1 MQSTCLTVWD
11 RGIRESGVRV
21 CMCVPES
28 KSKREQER
36 EKGERDFDGEVWTCV
51 SRLTSVAPDRHTQ
64 AQRHTYRGLWHI
76 PEADQSSVHALQWA
90 IVLHILKWALG
101 TELSLKTCCAQS
113 QRARTFTHT
122 HTVLQK
128 AGFCAWRL
136 KCAEA
141 NRPWHQCPWYFS
153 WKQNFSTF
161 SSFLKVNLENSIW
174 TCVAP
179 RSESL
184 RVKCWILP
192 SSDLRLGISCSF
204 FQSQVFTTFRG
215 FFSVLSFS
223 IDIIES
229 TKELDIFS
237 AAHLFTFYL
246 PAVPSL

>member
-101 TELSLKTCCAQS
+101 TELSPKTCCAQS

-122 HTVLQK
+122 HTHSAAK
-128 AGFCAWRL
+128 
-136 KCAEA
+136 
-141 NRPWHQCPWYFS
+141 S
-153 WKQNFSTF
+153 W
-161 SSFLKVNLENSIW
+161 I
-174 TCVAP
+174 
-179 RSESL
+179 L
-184 RVKCWILP
+184 RVKTKMCRSQQTMTPVSLVFQLEAKLFYFFFFLESQPWKQYLDLCG
-192 SSDLRLGISCSF
+192 SSFWKSEG
-204 FQSQVFTTFRG
+204 
-215 FFSVLSFS
+215 
-223 IDIIES
+223 
-229 TKELDIFS
+229 
-237 AAHLFTFYL
+237 
-246 PAVPSL
+246 